1 MFIGHFGVAFA
12 AKRAAPRVSLG
23 VRFAAAQLA
32 DLLWP
37 TFVLLGIEEV
47 RVQPG
52 ITVVTPLDFV
62 SYPYS
67 HSLLLL
73 GVWGAA
79 FGTLYVAFRRAAPAG
94 VAIALLVVSHWVLD
108 VVTHRRDMPLTPAA
122 GSRRFGLGLW
132 NSLPAS
138 LATEL
143 TMFAGG
149 VAVYLAATRAVPRR
163 AAVKAWPFGP
173 PPPSAAAVV
182 WTAETIWLLVVW
194 AWWADR
200 PTADWSEERQWGL
213 ETRESTPTSTRPP
226 ISPGRF

>member
-12 AKRAAPRVSLG
+12 AKRAVPRVSLG
-23 VRFAAAQLA
+23 ALFAAAQLA

-37 TFVLLGIEEV
+37 TLVLLGIEEV

-79 FGTLYVAFRRAAPAG
+79 FGVLYVAFRRAAPAAG
-94 VAIALLVVSHWVLD
+94 FAIALLVVSHWVLD

-138 LATEL
+138 LAIEL

-149 VAVYLAATRAVPRR
+149 VAVYLAAARTVPRG
-163 AAVKAWPFGP
+163 AGMKAWALIVVLPVIFLASTFGP

-182 WTAETIWLLVVW
+182 WTAEAIWLLVVW
-194 AWWADR
+194 AWWAD
-200 PTADWSEERQWGL
+200 PPVADVSEARRWAVD
-213 ETRESTPTSTRPP
+213 TRT
-226 ISPGRF
+226 